1 MPEALAAEV
10 ALRYH
15 EEEGTRQL
23 LTVHPKSVKV
33 ACGGAQCAC
42 KTTPFVLPGV

>member
-23 LTVHPKSVKV
+23 LKGNPKTVKV
-33 ACGGAQCAC
+33 ACGGVQCPC